1 MLSLL
6 ILLKDI
12 TIYPSTLQKIRAYAQ
27 RNTLEKVFK
36 LSYFWNTK
44 TDIDQGIHK
53 GKGKIVARNEKCY
66 KLYEFLYSKIIVNFE
81 AFRWNISSSMM
92 FLFL

>member
-1 MLSLL
+1 MFSLL

-27 RNTLEKVFK
+27 LNALGKGFK
-36 LSYFWNTK
+36 LSFFWNTK
-44 TDIDQGIHK
+44 THIHK
-53 GKGKIVARNEKCY
+53 GKCKIARNEKCY

>member
-1 MLSLL
+1 MFSLL

-27 RNTLEKVFK
+27 LNALGKDFK

-53 GKGKIVARNEKCY
+53 GKCKIARNEKCY

-92 FLFL
+92 FLYL

>member
-1 MLSLL
+1 MFSLL

-27 RNTLEKVFK
+27 LNALGKDFK

-53 GKGKIVARNEKCY
+53 K
-66 KLYEFLYSKIIVNFE
+66 
-81 AFRWNISSSMM
+81 M
-92 FLFL
+92 

>member
-1 MLSLL
+1 MFSLL

-12 TIYPSTLQKIRAYAQ
+12 TIYPSTLQKIGAYAQ
-27 RNTLEKVFK
+27 LNALGKDFK

-53 GKGKIVARNEKCY
+53 GKGKIARNEKCY
-66 KLYEFLYSKIIVNFE
+66 KLYEFLYSKIIVNF
-81 AFRWNISSSMM
+81 
-92 FLFL
+92 